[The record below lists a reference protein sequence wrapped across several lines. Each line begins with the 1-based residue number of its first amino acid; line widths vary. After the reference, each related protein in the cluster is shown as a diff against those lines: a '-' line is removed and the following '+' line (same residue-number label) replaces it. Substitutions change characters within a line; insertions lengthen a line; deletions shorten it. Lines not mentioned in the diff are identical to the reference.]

1 MLTVTSAR
9 TMSADRRR
17 PVRWAALL
25 LAGAV
30 ALVTGAGSVA
40 VAPVARASAGQ
51 RLDLRVLVVDD
62 GSGWVG
68 AIAQTMA
75 AEGVPF
81 TDVKLADANR
91 PTLTP
96 GFLASGTEGYFQAVV
111 LPDET
116 GAGLSASE
124 FSALRAYEAAFGV
137 RQVDASTWANP
148 AVGLNYA
155 ASPGYIGSLNGMT
168 ATVTASGQA
177 QGFGYLSG
185 NLPIAP
191 GSYGFLALPMSA
203 TTASVMPAGGTFTP
217 LVTVPIPGTASA
229 GSLLGVYTLGG
240 LSQLVITM
248 NYNSGQQHFRMLA
261 HGIISWMTQGIHFGY
276 DRNNFTFHFDD
287 AFSPDARWDSA
298 NNCTP
303 GEDCPA
309 SVKAT
314 TDIRMTAAD
323 VAHVVA
329 WEQASGYV
337 PTLAFNGYYSQYD
350 SNGALWNGTDALT
363 NALVANKGAFRWLN
377 HGYEH
382 VYQGCTQDFTVIP
395 WRCVTNP
402 VGQAPAANGSNLV
415 WTPQAV
421 VSSEIT
427 QNIAV
432 GRSLGLPF
440 DPSEYLSGE
449 HSGLFL
455 TPQQPVDNPNFAA
468 ALSANG
474 IKVIGAD
481 ASREPSSRVVGG
493 ATTIPRH
500 PTAVYYNTSTAAEA
514 ADEYNYF
521 YLPAPAGKCVT
532 TATTTCMSTPVDLAT
547 GFSTYIMP
555 NDAAYDLSFILSN
568 DPRPFY
574 AHVSN
579 LTGPDYLGLQLIDKI
594 LSTYNTSF
602 AANAPLV
609 NLTETQAADVLAKQV
624 AWAAAGMTA
633 TPQVTG
639 YLLDGQVTVT
649 NPTAAAAPV
658 TVPVGTAVNGTA
670 FGTSYGGESSG
681 WLPGSATPVVPT
693 SIAPAFTSAGSAAFT
708 VGAPG
713 TFPVTTTGNPAAAVT
728 LTGTLPAG
736 VTFTAGA
743 NGTATLS
750 GTPAAGTANSYPLT
764 LTATNTLGSAVQ
776 AFTLTVGQKPAFT
789 SAAATTFAAG
799 TAGTFSIVTTGFPAA
814 TMTLAGALPA
824 GVTFTANANGTATLA
839 GTPAALTGKV
849 YPLTVTAKNTG
860 GTATQAF
867 TLTVHQKPAFTSA
880 ATYNGRLLRAFSF
893 TVSTSAY
900 PAAQLSVSRLPL
912 GISFRNNGNGTGTLS
927 GLPLFRGTQ
936 VVTFTAK
943 NSAGTTTQAFSLK
956 IA

>member
-9 TMSADRRR
+9 ATSADRRR
-17 PVRWAALL
+17 PVRWAATL

-30 ALVTGAGSVA
+30 ALVTAAVSVGT
-40 VAPVARASAGQ
+40 APIAQAATGQ

-62 GSGWVG
+62 GSPWVG
-68 AIAQTMA
+68 AITQTMTV
-75 AEGVPF
+75 EGVPF
-81 TDVKLADANR
+81 TAVKLADAAR
-91 PTLTP
+91 PTLTA
-96 GFLASGTEGYFQAVV
+96 GFLASGTEGYYQAVV
-111 LPDET
+111 LADENGT
-116 GAGLSASE
+116 GLSAAE
-124 FSALRAYEAAFGV
+124 FSALQAYETAFGV

-155 ASPGYIGSLNGMT
+155 AGPGYLGSLDKMT

-177 QGFGYLSG
+177 QGFGYLNG
-185 NLPIAP
+185 NLPIAT
-191 GSYGFLALPMSA
+191 GSYGYLAVPLSATSVPALP
-203 TTASVMPAGGTFTP
+203 AGATFTP
-217 LVTVPIPGTASA
+217 LVTAPIPGSTSV
-229 GSLLGVYTLGG
+229 GSLLGVYTVGG

-248 NYNSGQQHFRMLA
+248 NYNAGQIHFRMLA

-287 AFSPDARWDSA
+287 AFSPDARWDSV

-309 SVKAT
+309 GVKAT

-329 WEQASGYV
+329 WEQTSGYV

-363 NALVANKGAFRWLN
+363 NALVANKGSFRWLN

-382 VYQGCTQDFTVIP
+382 IYQGCQQDFTVTP

-402 VGQAPAANGSNLV
+402 VGQAPAGDGSNVV
-415 WTPQAV
+415 WATQAA
-421 VSSEIT
+421 VSSEIA

-432 GRSLGLPF
+432 GQSLGLSF

-468 ALSANG
+468 ALSANN

-500 PTAVYYNTSTAAEA
+500 PTAVYYNTSTVAEA
-514 ADEYNYF
+514 VDEYNYF
-521 YLPAPAGKCVT
+521 YLAAPAGKCVT
-532 TATTTCMSTPVDLAT
+532 TSTTTCMATPVDSAT
-547 GFSTYIMP
+547 GFAGYIVP

-579 LTGPDYLGLQLIDKI
+579 LTGPDYLGLQLIDKVVT
-594 LSTYNTSF
+594 SYNASF

-609 NLTETQAADVLAKQV
+609 NLTETQAADALAKQV

-639 YLLDGQVTVT
+639 YVLNGQVTVT
-649 NPTAAAAPV
+649 NPTSTAVPV
-658 TVPVGTAVNGTA
+658 TVPVGTLVNGAA
-670 FGTSYGGESSG
+670 FGSSYGGESSG
-681 WLPGSATPVVPT
+681 WLQTAVVPT
-693 SIAPAFTSAGSAAFT
+693 TVAPAFTSAATAAFT
-708 VGAPG
+708 VGAAG
-713 TFPVTTTGNPAAAVT
+713 SFSVTTTGTPAATVA
-728 LTGTLPAG
+728 LTGALPAG

-743 NGTATLS
+743 GGTATLA

-764 LTATNTLGSAVQ
+764 LTATNTAGTVTQ
-776 AFTLTVGQKPAFT
+776 GFTLTVNQKPAFS
-789 SAAATTFAAG
+789 SAAAATFTVG
-799 TAGTFSIVTTGFPAA
+799 TPGTFSIVSTGVPAA
-814 TMTLAGALPA
+814 TVTVAGVLPA
-824 GVTFTANANGTATLA
+824 GVTFRAGANGTATLA

-849 YPLTVTAKNTG
+849 YPLTLTATNSA
-860 GTATQAF
+860 GTDTQAF
-867 TLTVHQKPAFTSA
+867 TLTVNQKPAFTSA
-880 ATYNGRLLRAFSF
+880 ATYSGRLLRAFSF

-900 PAAQLSVSRLPL
+900 PVAQLSVSGLPL
-912 GISFRNNGNGTGTLS
+912 GVSFRNNGNGTGTLS
-927 GLPLFRGTQ
+927 GFPLFRGT
-936 VVTFTAK
+936 VVLTFTAK
-943 NSAGTTTQAFSLK
+943 NAVGTTTQSFSLK
-956 IA
+956 SA